1 METPTSP
8 EVPMDAEQCGEPAEV
23 ATRTAAGA
31 RPAFSLGG
39 TTVVG
44 RLGFG
49 TGGLVGP
56 GYWGP
61 RHEDPERAVAV
72 LRRAVDRGVTLID
85 TADNYGPD
93 VAEELVARALHPYP
107 EGLVLATKGGVVRTG
122 PDVWH
127 IAGRPE
133 QLRAMCEASLRRL
146 RTDTL
151 DLYQLHRLDPE
162 VPMADQLGTLLELQQ
177 AGKIRHI
184 GLDSIDAD
192 QLARARALAPIA
204 SVQNRY
210 NLLDRTSEDVLKLC
224 EQTGTAFLPW
234 FPLGNGRLTGG
245 GNGRSPRG
253 VGAAATVGSAGS
265 VGPAGTVGRPVGPT
279 DALASVA
286 AAHGATIGQ
295 IALAWL
301 LHRSP
306 VLLPTPGTGSPAH
319 LDENLAAARV
329 SLTEEELARLDGL
342 GGLEGLDGP
351 STTTTRRERPR
362 R

>member
-1 METPTSP
+1 MEAATEGAKAVGTVIPIG
-8 EVPMDAEQCGEPAEV
+8 GEPA
-23 ATRTAAGA
+23 A
-31 RPAFSLGG
+31 
-39 TTVVG
+39 G

-61 RHEDPERAVAV
+61 RHDDPQRPVAL
-72 LRRAVDRGVTLID
+72 LRRAVEHGVTLID

-107 EGLVLATKGGVVRTG
+107 EGLVIATKGGVVRTG
-122 PDVWH
+122 PDRWH

-133 QLRAMCEASLRRL
+133 DLRAMCEASLRRL

-151 DLYQLHRLDPE
+151 DLYQLHRLDPQ
-162 VPMADQLGTLLELQQ
+162 VPMADQLGTLTELQQ

-184 GLDSIDAD
+184 GLDSVSAAE
-192 QLARARALAPIA
+192 LARAQQLAPIA

-210 NLLDRTSEDVLKLC
+210 HLLDRAAEDVLELC
-224 EQTGTAFLPW
+224 EERGTAFLPW
-234 FPLGNGRLTGG
+234 FPLGNGTLAGG
-245 GNGRSPRG
+245 AGPTL
-253 VGAAATVGSAGS
+253 ATV
-265 VGPAGTVGRPVGPT
+265 
-279 DALASVA
+279 A
-286 AAHGATIGQ
+286 ARHGATPGQ

-319 LDENLAAARV
+319 LDENLAAADIA
-329 SLTEEELARLDGL
+329 LTEGDLALL
-342 GGLEGLDGP
+342 GALAAALP
-351 STTTTRRERPR
+351 
-362 R
+362 